1 MSSKKNIPLP
11 ETFGLPPVGV
21 ETHAHLDFPEFS
33 EDLDQVL
40 DRARAAGVTWF
51 GNIFLSPEAYRTHQ
65 PRLSAIVGM
74 FFTLGI
80 HPHEATTVTPDVLAD
95 MAELFAQNQD
105 KGKDKG
111 LRALGEI
118 GLDFY
123 WDRSP
128 RDVQI
133 QAFQDQL
140 ALARELDLPVIVHSR
155 EAEPETL
162 AILLEM
168 GFKDRPL
175 LWHCFGQGRELA
187 DQVLA
192 HGWHISIP
200 GPVTFPKSTA
210 LRQAIPHIPLSRMV
224 LETDCPFLTP
234 HPFRGKRN
242 EPAYL
247 CYTAQVVAELR
258 GQPIQEVWTACG
270 DTARTFFNLEE

>member
-21 ETHAHLDFPEFS
+21 ETHAHLDFPDFA
-33 EDLDQVL
+33 EDLDDVL
-40 DRARAAGVTWF
+40 DRARAAGVAWF
-51 GNIFLSPEAYRTHQ
+51 GNIFLSPEAYRTHH
-65 PRLSAIVGM
+65 PRLSKIAGM

-80 HPHEATTVTPDVLAD
+80 HPHEASTVTPDVLAD
-95 MAELFAQNQD
+95 MATLFAQNQD
-105 KGKDKG
+105 RNMG

-133 QAFQDQL
+133 RAFQDQL

-162 AILLEM
+162 TILRDL
-168 GFKDRPL
+168 GFRDRPL

-187 DQVLA
+187 EQVLA
-192 HGWHISIP
+192 DGWHISIP

-210 LRQAIPHIPLSRMV
+210 LREAIPHIPLSRMV

-247 CYTAQVVAELR
+247 CYMAQAVAELR
-258 GQPIQEVWTACG
+258 GQPIQDIWTACG
-270 DTARTFFNLEE
+270 DTARTFFKLEE

>member
-21 ETHAHLDFPEFS
+21 ETHAHLDFPDFA
-33 EDLDQVL
+33 EDLDDVL
-40 DRARAAGVTWF
+40 DRARAAGVAWF
-51 GNIFLSPEAYRTHQ
+51 GNVFLSPDAYRVHQ
-65 PRLSAIVGM
+65 PRLSSIAGM

-80 HPHEATTVTPDVLAD
+80 HPHEASTVTPDVLAD
-95 MAELFAQNQD
+95 MAELFAQNQV
-105 KGKDKG
+105 KDKG

-128 RDVQI
+128 RDVQVR
-133 QAFQDQL
+133 AFQDQL
-140 ALARELDLPVIVHSR
+140 TLARELDLPVIVHSR

-162 AILLEM
+162 TILLDM

-187 DQVLA
+187 EHILA
-192 HGWHISIP
+192 QGWHISIP

-210 LRQAIPHIPLSRMV
+210 LREAIPHIPLSRMV

-234 HPFRGKRN
+234 HPFRGRRN

-247 CYTAQVVAELR
+247 CYTAQAVAELR
-258 GQPIQEVWTACG
+258 GQSVQDLWSACG
-270 DTARTFFNLEE
+270 NTARAFFKLDE

>member
-1 MSSKKNIPLP
+1 MSKKNIPLP

-21 ETHAHLDFPEFS
+21 ESHAHLDFPDFA
-33 EDLDQVL
+33 EDLDDVL
-40 DRARAAGVTWF
+40 ERARAAGVAWF

-65 PRLSAIVGM
+65 PRLSTLPGM

-80 HPHEATTVTPDVLAD
+80 HPHEASTVTPDILAD
-95 MAELFAQNQD
+95 MAGLFRQD
-105 KGKDKG
+105 TG
-111 LRALGEI
+111 LRGLGEI

-128 RDVQI
+128 RDVQVR
-133 QAFQDQL
+133 AFRDQL
-140 ALARELDLPVIVHSR
+140 ALAKELEAPVIVHSR

-162 AILLEM
+162 ATLEDM
-168 GFKDRPL
+168 GFRDRPL
-175 LWHCFGQGRELA
+175 LWHCFGQGQDLA
-187 DQVLA
+187 EAILA
-192 HGWHISIP
+192 NGWHISIP

-210 LRQAIPHIPLSRMV
+210 PRQAIPHIPLSRMV

-247 CYTAQVVAELR
+247 CYTAQAVAGLR
-258 GQPIQEVWTACG
+258 GQSVQEVWEACG
-270 DTARTFFNLEE
+270 ATARAFFRLDE